1 MTHRTVSG
9 LHGHLAAPVAAHAAS
24 RHLPGAR
31 AAVRLRADTFRQEED
46 PTMTTLE
53 STMRGW
59 AEEAAE
65 IARDHF
71 LRTGPLQFKYA
82 REAVTTA
89 DAEMERLLARRIT
102 EAFPG
107 DAVHGEELGSGAGNQ
122 GPEAGARDVGRIWH
136 IDPIDG
142 TLNFALGLPAFC
154 TSFALMD
161 DDRIEAAC
169 VYAILQQECFTAVRG
184 GGCHLGGER
193 VRVSDRSAFGE
204 AIISAQLQKDGRYV
218 QNAALL
224 QALLLRSMKMRR
236 LGTIALEL
244 AYLAAGRY
252 DALVAGRGRPQALH
266 DVAAGILLV
275 EEAGGRV
282 TNHLGEPYRPG
293 STDLVA
299 SNGLVHDELIGIIR
313 ELDG

>member
-1 MTHRTVSG
+1 
-9 LHGHLAAPVAAHAAS
+9 
-24 RHLPGAR
+24 
-31 AAVRLRADTFRQEED
+31 
-46 PTMTTLE
+46 MTTLE

-82 REAVTTA
+82 REAVTAA
-89 DAEMERLLARRIT
+89 DVEMERLLARRIT

-107 DAVHGEELGSGAGNQ
+107 DAVHGEELGPGAGNQ
-122 GPEAGARDVGRIWH
+122 SPGAGNQSPGARAEGRGRIWH
-136 IDPIDG
+136 VDPIDG
-142 TLNFALGLPAFC
+142 TLNFALGLPTFC

-161 DDRIEAAC
+161 GDQIEAAC
-169 VYAILQQECFTAVRG
+169 VYAILRQECFTAVRG
-184 GGCHLGGER
+184 GGCHLGGEL
-193 VRVSDRSAFGE
+193 VRVSDRSTFGE
-204 AIISAQLQKDGRYV
+204 AIISAQLQKGGRYV

-244 AYLAAGRY
+244 AYLAAGRF
-252 DALVAGRGRPQALH
+252 DALIAGRGRPQALY

-275 EEAGGRV
+275 AEAGGRV

-293 STDLVA
+293 STDLIA

>member
-1 MTHRTVSG
+1 
-9 LHGHLAAPVAAHAAS
+9 
-24 RHLPGAR
+24 
-31 AAVRLRADTFRQEED
+31 
-46 PTMTTLE
+46 MTTLE
-53 STMRGW
+53 STMHGW
-59 AEEAAE
+59 AEEAAG
-65 IARDHF
+65 IARDRF
-71 LRTGPLQFKYA
+71 LHTGPLHFKYA
-82 REAVTTA
+82 REAVTAA
-89 DAEMERLLARRIT
+89 DAEIERLLTRRIT
-102 EAFPG
+102 ETFPG
-107 DAVHGEELGSGAGNQ
+107 DAVHGEELGRTS
-122 GPEAGARDVGRIWH
+122 GARDAGAAAGVVDPGRTWH
-136 IDPIDG
+136 VDPIDG

-161 DDRIEAAC
+161 GDRIEAAC

-193 VRVSDRSAFGE
+193 VRVSDRRAFGE

-224 QALLLRSMKMRR
+224 QAILLRSMKMRR
-236 LGTIALEL
+236 FGTIALEL

-252 DALVAGRGRPQALH
+252 DALVAGRGRPQELY

>member
-1 MTHRTVSG
+1 MTHRTGPG
-9 LHGHLAAPVAAHAAS
+9 LHGFASGVVAP
-24 RHLPGAR
+24 
-31 AAVRLRADTFRQEED
+31 RLRPAGRGAIFQTRGRTGSARVRSGKLKD

-71 LRTGPLQFKYA
+71 LRTGPLQFKFA
-82 REAVTTA
+82 REAVTAA
-89 DAEMERLLARRIT
+89 DAEMERLLVRRIAAT
-102 EAFPG
+102 FPG
-107 DAVHGEELGSGAGNQ
+107 DAVHGEELGPGAGA
-122 GPEAGARDVGRIWH
+122 EEHGRVWH

-142 TLNFALGLPAFC
+142 TLNFALGLPTFC

-161 DDRIEAAC
+161 GERIEAAC

-184 GGCHLGGER
+184 GGCRLGGEP
-193 VRVSDRSAFGE
+193 VRVSDRADFGE
-204 AIISAQLQKDGRYV
+204 AIISAQLQKGGRYV

-224 QALLLRSMKMRR
+224 QAILLRSMKMRR

-244 AYLAAGRY
+244 AYVAAGRF
-252 DALVAGRGRPQALH
+252 DALVAGRGRPQALY

-282 TNHLGEPYRPG
+282 TNHRGEPYRPG

-299 SNGLVHDELIGIIR
+299 SNGHVHDELIGIIR
-313 ELDG
+313 EFDV

>member
-1 MTHRTVSG
+1 
-9 LHGHLAAPVAAHAAS
+9 
-24 RHLPGAR
+24 
-31 AAVRLRADTFRQEED
+31 
-46 PTMTTLE
+46 MTTLE
-53 STMRGW
+53 ATMRGW
-59 AEEAAE
+59 AEEAAA

-71 LRTGPLQFKYA
+71 LHTGPLQFKFA
-82 REAVTTA
+82 REAVTVA
-89 DAEMERLLARRIT
+89 DAQIERMLTRRIL

-107 DAVHGEELGSGAGNQ
+107 DKVHGEELGPGAG
-122 GPEAGARDVGRIWH
+122 GDDSGRTWH
-136 IDPIDG
+136 VDPIDG
-142 TLNFALGLPAFC
+142 TLNFALGLPTFC

-161 DDRIEAAC
+161 GDRIEAAC
-169 VYAILQQECFTAVRG
+169 VYAILQQECFSAVRG
-184 GGCHLGGER
+184 GGCHLDGQPI
-193 VRVSDRSAFGE
+193 RVSDRSSFAE
-204 AIISAQLQKDGRYV
+204 AILSAQLQKGGRYV

-244 AYLAAGRY
+244 AYVAAGRY
-252 DALVAGRGRPQALH
+252 DALIAGRGRPQALY

-275 EEAGGRV
+275 EEAGGTV

-299 SNGLVHDELIGIIR
+299 SNGLVHDELIGIIH

>member
-1 MTHRTVSG
+1 MFEGDAQSSG
-9 LHGHLAAPVAAHAAS
+9 HNS
-24 RHLPGAR
+24 
-31 AAVRLRADTFRQEED
+31 
-46 PTMTTLE
+46 TLE

-65 IARDHF
+65 IARGHF

-82 REAVTTA
+82 REAVTAA
-89 DAEMERLLARRIT
+89 DAEVERLLVRRIA

-107 DAVHGEELGSGAGNQ
+107 DAVNGEEFGPGAGAEDN
-122 GPEAGARDVGRIWH
+122 RRIWH

-161 DDRIEAAC
+161 GDQIQAAC
-169 VYAILQQECFTAVRG
+169 VYAILPRECFTAVRG
-184 GGCHLGGER
+184 GGCHRDGER
-193 VRVSDRSAFGE
+193 MAVSDRAAFAE
-204 AIISAQLQKDGRYV
+204 AIVSAQLQKDGRFV

-224 QALLLRSMKMRR
+224 QAILLRSMKMRR

-244 AYLAAGRY
+244 AYLAAGRF
-252 DALVAGRGRPQALH
+252 DALIAGRGRPQALY

-299 SNGLVHDELIGIIR
+299 SNGRVHDELIDLIR
-313 ELDG
+313 EFDG

>member
-1 MTHRTVSG
+1 
-9 LHGHLAAPVAAHAAS
+9 
-24 RHLPGAR
+24 
-31 AAVRLRADTFRQEED
+31 
-46 PTMTTLE
+46 MTTLE

-65 IARDHF
+65 IARLHF

-82 REAVTTA
+82 REAVTAA

-107 DAVHGEELGSGAGNQ
+107 DAVHGEEFGPGAGVE
-122 GPEAGARDVGRIWH
+122 GHGRIWH
-136 IDPIDG
+136 LDPIDG
-142 TLNFALGLPAFC
+142 TLNFALGLPDFC
-154 TSFALMD
+154 ISLALMD
-161 DDRIEAAC
+161 GDRIEAAC

-184 GGCHLGGER
+184 GGCRLGGDP
-193 VRVSDRSAFGE
+193 VRVSDRRELRE

-224 QALLLRSMKMRR
+224 QAILLRSMKMRR
-236 LGTIALEL
+236 LGTIALEM
-244 AYLAAGRY
+244 AYVAAGRF
-252 DALVAGRGRPQALH
+252 DALVAGRGRPQALY

-282 TNHLGEPYRPG
+282 TDHLGEPYRPG

-299 SNGLVHDELIGIIR
+299 SNGLVHEELIGIIR
-313 ELDG
+313 EWDG

>member
-1 MTHRTVSG
+1 
-9 LHGHLAAPVAAHAAS
+9 
-24 RHLPGAR
+24 
-31 AAVRLRADTFRQEED
+31 
-46 PTMTTLE
+46 MTTLE
-53 STMRGW
+53 TTMRGW
-59 AEEAAE
+59 AEDAAH
-65 IARDHF
+65 IAREHF
-71 LRTGPLQFKYA
+71 LKTGPLHFKYA
-82 REAVTTA
+82 REAVTAADTA
-89 DAEMERLLARRIT
+89 MERLLVRHIS
-102 EAFPG
+102 EAFPD
-107 DAVHGEELGSGAGNQ
+107 DAVHGEEFGPGAGA
-122 GPEAGARDVGRIWH
+122 EDHGRVWH

-154 TSFALMD
+154 TSFALLD
-161 DDRIEAAC
+161 GDRIEAAC
-169 VYAILQQECFTAVRG
+169 VHAILQQECFTAVRG
-184 GGCHLGGER
+184 GGCHLGG
-193 VRVSDRSAFGE
+193 VLVHVSDRAVLGE
-204 AIISAQLQKDGRYV
+204 AILSAQLQKDGRYV

-244 AYLAAGRY
+244 AFLAAGRF
-252 DALVAGRGRPQALH
+252 DALVAGRSTPQALY